1 MKNILS
7 IQNLKVKVDQKEII
21 KGVSLNIKS
30 GEIHALMGPNGSGKS
45 TLAMALMGN
54 PDFKIASGKALFN
67 QRNILAEP
75 PEKRAKQGLFLSFQY
90 PQEIAGVSL
99 FNFLRTAYNNVKRK
113 KNDPISV
120 AEFRNL
126 LEEKSRLL
134 KIDPSFWGRPINE
147 GFSGGEKKKAEIL
160 QLSILEPKLAILDET
175 DSGLDIDAL
184 KTVAEGIDQIRR
196 KNKMSILI
204 ITHYQRILRY
214 IKPDF
219 VHVLLA
225 GKIVESGR
233 QALAGKLEQKG
244 YLNFIKKK

>member
-1 MKNILS
+1 MLS
-7 IQNLKVKVDQKEII
+7 LQNLKVKVGQKEII
-21 KGVSLNIKS
+21 KGISLNFKP

-45 TLAMALMGN
+45 TLALALMGHPN
-54 PDFKIASGKALFN
+54 FKIVSGKASFN
-67 QRNILAEP
+67 QKSILKASAEA
-75 PEKRAKQGLFLSFQY
+75 KAKQGLFLSFQY

-113 KNDPISV
+113 RNDPISV
-120 AEFRNL
+120 AEFRKL

-134 KIDPSFWGRPINE
+134 KINPSFWKRSVNE

-160 QLSILEPKLAILDET
+160 QLAILEPRLAILDET

-184 KTVAEGIDQIRR
+184 RTVAEGINQIRR

-214 IKPDF
+214 LKPDF
-219 VHVLLA
+219 VHVMIR
-225 GKIVESGR
+225 GKIAQSGKR
-233 QALAGKLEQKG
+233 ALVKELEKRG
-244 YLNFIKKK
+244 YARFAKQEDK